1 MLKFINKTKAGIN
14 IYRLIYLIFLLVI
27 TSGFQSTIAQS
38 FNSDFVRV
46 ANGYVI
52 TPNIT
57 YIRAGG
63 EDLKLDVY
71 QPGEKT
77 GPNPTLIYFHGGGW
91 TASDK
96 ESVALD
102 FLPFMEQGWTVVN
115 VEYRLASSAHAPAAV
130 EDARCALRWIY
141 RNAEEYGFD
150 LDKIVASG
158 TSAGGHLALTTG
170 MLSASAGLDH
180 QCPGDR
186 TRIWNG
192 GTSSTQELK
201 VAAIINWYGI
211 TDVNDLQGRPAGPA
225 GAYTD
230 AWLGSDPDR
239 LETAARVSPINYV
252 REGLPPVMT
261 IHGDKDPSVHYSQ
274 AVRLHEAL
282 DKAGVPNELVTVKEG
297 GHGEFSQTEMVRIY
311 DHIGDFLRKNNLGPT
326 K

>member
-1 MLKFINKTKAGIN
+1 MLNFINKSKPWVN
-14 IYRLIYLIFLLVI
+14 IYHVIYLIFLLVI
-27 TSGFQSTIAQS
+27 TSGFQSAIAQS

-46 ANGYVI
+46 ANDYVI
-52 TPNIT
+52 TPNVT

-63 EDLKLDVY
+63 EDIKLDVY
-71 QPGEKT
+71 QPKGQT

-91 TASDK
+91 SASDK

-130 EDARCALRWIY
+130 EDGRCALRWIY
-141 RNAEEYGFD
+141 RNTEEYGFD
-150 LDKIVASG
+150 LNKIVASG

-170 MLSASAGLDH
+170 MLPESAGLDH

-211 TDVNDLQGRPAGPA
+211 TDVNDLLDRPPGPG
-225 GAYTD
+225 GAYTE

-239 LETAARVSPINYV
+239 LEIAARVSPLNYV
-252 REGLPPVMT
+252 RKGLPPIMT

-282 DKAGVPNELVTVKEG
+282 DKAGVSNELVTVKEG

-311 DHIGDFLRKNNLGPT
+311 DRISDFLRENNLGPS

>member
-170 MLSASAGLDH
+170 MLPASAGLDH

-239 LETAARVSPINYV
+239 LETAARVSPLNYV

-261 IHGDKDPSVHYSQ
+261 IHGDKDTSVHYSQ

-282 DKAGVPNELVTVKEG
+282 DKAGVPNELVTVEEG

-311 DHIGDFLRKNNLGPT
+311 DHIGDFLRENNLGPT

>member
-14 IYRLIYLIFLLVI
+14 INYVIYQIFLLVI
-27 TSGFQSTIAQS
+27 TSGFQSAIAQS

-46 ANGYVI
+46 ANGYVV

-63 EDLKLDVY
+63 EELKLDVY

-77 GPNPTLIYFHGGGW
+77 GPNATLIYFHGGGW

-170 MLSASAGLDH
+170 MLPASAGLDH

-311 DHIGDFLRKNNLGPT
+311 DHIGDFLRENNLGPT